1 MWPGSPNLAVPTLG
15 EAGVGT
21 RGYKEDELPR
31 APVTNVGL
39 ALVNPNLPDSV
50 YSSLSLKR
58 FWWGKCCFKNMLAP
72 RDACLA

>member
-1 MWPGSPNLAVPTLG
+1 MWLGVPTWLSPSL

-72 RDACLA
+72 RDGCLA